1 MTFAVIIAAVLF
13 GPALL
18 IMAFALGYKLK
29 RLWGHPSTS
38 VENRDATAITAIRR
52 AISIPFMLV
61 GLVFALLAGL
71 FYLIDDLII
80 GEGEQ

>member
-1 MTFAVIIAAVLF
+1 MEILGAYILHYSVLQVR
-13 GPALL
+13 LV
-18 IMAFALGYKLK
+18 AFCRSEIGMKKL
-29 RLWGHPSTS
+29 
-38 VENRDATAITAIRR
+38 RR

-71 FYLIDDLII
+71 FYLIDNLII

>member
-1 MTFAVIIAAVLF
+1 MTTL
-13 GPALL
+13 
-18 IMAFALGYKLK
+18 
-29 RLWGHPSTS
+29 
-38 VENRDATAITAIRR
+38 RR
-52 AISIPFMLV
+52 AISIPFMLI